1 MRYVVE
7 SFKEKMITTAYRIYI
22 TDSLKVIGRLDGK
35 RYYDIYTEIGNC
47 ENIKNVN
54 PEKDSDEIINNIKD
68 KIKRMR

>member
-22 TDSLKVIGRLDGK
+22 TDSLKVIGRLDGE
-35 RYYDIYTEIGNC
+35 RYYDISTKIANC

-54 PEKDSDEIINNIKD
+54 PEKESDNIINNIKD